1 MKVSEIGCFCA
12 DKYDDVVSLSPTQ
25 CIEISDEFTAYHAIY
40 LSSVPSNVLCALCA
54 QFLLG

>member
-25 CIEISDEFTAYHAIY
+25 CIEISDEFTACHIF
-40 LSSVPSNVLCALCA
+40 V
-54 QFLLG
+54 FE